1 MFRTKKKKN
10 SNLWEHCVE
19 AHGGREVEFGYK
31 VDRNFQCDILGR
43 QLDEAMR
50 IESEPGTLLNDK
62 REWVRPATVQLLAR
76 GMWE

>member
-1 MFRTKKKKN
+1 MD
-10 SNLWEHCVE
+10 
-19 AHGGREVEFGYK
+19 FGYK